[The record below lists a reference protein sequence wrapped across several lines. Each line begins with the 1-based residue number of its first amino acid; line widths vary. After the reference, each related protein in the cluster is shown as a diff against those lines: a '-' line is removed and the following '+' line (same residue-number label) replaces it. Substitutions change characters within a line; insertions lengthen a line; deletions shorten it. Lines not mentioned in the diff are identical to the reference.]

1 MKSTTTRPKLR
12 AAYGALVLASS
23 LTVGCSGPVT
33 HIPEPSYQSYHETR
47 TAFST
52 FDARKKERQV
62 GVSANATFE
71 AVERVRQRVMPAAQR
86 VCARYFSSGCPT
98 AFSSMKVRVFPQDET
113 INAFAAIDGTLG
125 FYGGFV
131 RLTGNDDELA
141 AVMAHEVAHILFGH
155 NTKAAN
161 NEDMGMLGG
170 ALLGLA
176 VMGATG
182 VYNEGMGNMTES
194 FMKAGAAAGR
204 IIYSPEMELEADH
217 FAVFVLA
224 EAGYDPEKGG
234 KVFVRMSKTLQGD
247 QQAGRRSF
255 VSYFGTHPAN
265 DFRLAAW
272 QEAVAAVY
280 RGQST
285 PMTSEQVREAAAERR
300 RAHAETMQMNAER
313 ERWRVFLS
321 DECRRVHAR
330 YPDCAMFTAKFKLFA
345 ECPPVKGVDA
355 FPLKVRLHHEECV
368 CPNWALFGTP
378 VSECKPPPSI
388 DIGSRYTN
396 E

>member
-1 MKSTTTRPKLR
+1 MMAIAVHGEKIMTAKLFWR
-12 AAYGALVLASS
+12 VLALTGALAAG
-23 LTVGCSGPVT
+23 GCGGPVT
-33 HIPEPSYQSYHETR
+33 HIPEPSYQSHQEMR

-62 GVSANATFE
+62 GVSANASFE
-71 AVERVRQRVMPAAQR
+71 AIERVRRRVMPAAQR
-86 VCARYFSSGCPT
+86 VCARYFSSGCPA
-98 AFSSMKVRVFPQDET
+98 AFSTMKVRVFPQDET

-155 NTKAAN
+155 NTKAAQN
-161 NEDMGMLGG
+161 ADMGMLGG
-170 ALLGLA
+170 ALVGLA

-182 VYNEGMGNMTES
+182 VYDEGMGEMTES

-255 VSYFGTHPAN
+255 VSYFNTHPA
-265 DFRLAAW
+265 DDYRLAVW
-272 QEAVAAVY
+272 QEGVRAIQSGQREPVTKEVAAMWE
-280 RGQST
+280 S
-285 PMTSEQVREAAAERR
+285 AERQAQTHNR
-300 RAHAETMQMNAER
+300 QM
-313 ERWRVFLS
+313 
-321 DECRRVHAR
+321 AR
-330 YPDCAMFTAKFKLFA
+330 YNSPHCVKVRKEYPECDWWKNEYAVDWGWKCPTRGVFPLLFPRDADCA
-345 ECPPVKGVDA
+345 PPQ
-355 FPLKVRLHHEECV
+355 
-368 CPNWALFGTP
+368 
-378 VSECKPPPSI
+378 
-388 DIGSRYTN
+388 
-396 E
+396 

>member
-1 MKSTTTRPKLR
+1 MTTKLFWR
-12 AAYGALVLASS
+12 VLA
-23 LTVGCSGPVT
+23 LTAALAAGGCGGPVT
-33 HIPEPSYQSYHETR
+33 HIPEPSYQSRQEMR

-52 FDARKKERQV
+52 FDAWKKERQV
-62 GVSANATFE
+62 GVSANASFE
-71 AVERVRQRVMPAAQR
+71 AIERVRQRVMPAARR
-86 VCARYFSSGCPT
+86 VCARYFSSDCPT
-98 AFSSMKVRVFPQDET
+98 AFSTMKVRVFPQDET

-155 NTKAAN
+155 NTKAAQ
-161 NEDMGMLGG
+161 NEDMGMLSG

-182 VYNEGMGNMTES
+182 VYNEGMGDMTES

-217 FAVFVLA
+217 FAVFILA

-255 VSYFGTHPAN
+255 VSYFNTHPAN
-265 DFRLAAW
+265 DYRLAVW
-272 QEAVAAVY
+272 QEAVAAVR
-280 RGQST
+280 RGQRT
-285 PMTSEQVREAAAERR
+285 PMTPEQAQAMGWM
-300 RAHAETMQMNAER
+300 HAER

-321 DECRRVHAR
+321 DECKRVHSL
-330 YPDCAMFTAKFKLFA
+330 YPDCPMFTGKINFSA
-345 ECPPVKGVDA
+345 ECPPWVVVKEMP
-355 FPLKVRLHHEECV
+355 FPFLDVTELDHMECT
-368 CPNWALFGTP
+368 CPNEGGLFHTS
-378 VSECKPPPSI
+378 VAECMPPPGI
-388 DIGSRYTN
+388 GIGSVSN
-396 E
+396 